1 VTDAHET
8 GPIAIRAH
16 DLGKQ
21 FRLTGRTGRPRRG
34 GLYDRAAG
42 MLRRDKEDATD
53 ADVLWALRHVD
64 FEVPAGEIFGVIGR
78 NGSGKTTLLKVLA
91 RVTAPTEGRAEL
103 RGRVAALLQVG
114 AGFHPQLTGRDNIA
128 LSGAILGMTPQE
140 VVERYDRIIEFS
152 EIGRYIDQPVK
163 YYSSGMYVRLAF
175 SVAAFLPAEIMLVDE
190 VLAVGDAEFK
200 EKSQAHMQEILR
212 DGRTVV
218 YVGHGMDIVRNICRD
233 ALVLDAGHIVF
244 RGTATDAADY
254 YEQEVVKRRRP
265 RAGRRRRDEAQDA

>member
-1 VTDAHET
+1 
-8 GPIAIRAH
+8 
-16 DLGKQ
+16 
-21 FRLTGRTGRPRRG
+21 
-34 GLYDRAAG
+34 
-42 MLRRDKEDATD
+42 MLRRSEDFGSD
-53 ADVLWALRHVD
+53 PNVMWALRHVD

-91 RVTAPTEGRAEL
+91 RVTAPTEGRAEV

-128 LSGAILGMTPQE
+128 LSGAILGMSPQE
-140 VVERYDRIIEFS
+140 VEERYDRIIGFA

-163 YYSSGMYVRLAF
+163 HYSSGMYVRLAF
-175 SVAAFLPAEIMLVDE
+175 SVAAFLPAEVILVDE
-190 VLAVGDAEFK
+190 VLAVGDAEFR
-200 EKSQAHMQEILR
+200 EKCQAHMKEQLR

-218 YVGHGMDIVRNICRD
+218 YVGHGMDIVRNICRN

-244 RGTATDAADY
+244 RGTASDAADY